1 MSRQFWMAWAKRFRV
16 PLALIAALTLLAS
29 IAALALPWL
38 AAQLLSGLLT
48 GDTSVPSAGLGET
61 LALLIGVLIALTA
74 LTIAAGIVSETA
86 SARILTALREDI
98 YAHVQHLPI
107 GFHEGSRRGD
117 VLALTSYEVENL
129 SEFLAGTLAS
139 APAMILTAMG
149 SVIVLFVID
158 PAMAVVV
165 PILIPISYLALKLA
179 GRSLRSMSQD
189 LRAAEVDLIAA
200 AERDLE
206 MLPAIKSF
214 AAEAYHYL
222 AFSKAAQRSRKL
234 AVRQARLNSSIGP
247 AFALLAA
254 LGAIAVLVIGG
265 ERLSDARGNPGEVF
279 AFLLYAALLTRP
291 IGGLAG
297 VYSKYQIA
305 RGSLARL
312 ESVLGLQPEPGY
324 RSSIIV
330 ERAQGSLAFES
341 VDFAYPGRSPVLT
354 AFNLEIRAGEIVAL
368 TGPNGAGKST
378 IAKLLLRYHDA
389 DAGRIT
395 LDGRDIR
402 DIQIQSLRRQFG
414 FVPQQPL
421 LFNASVA
428 DNIAFGRPDADP
440 EDIVEAARLA
450 QASEFIAGLTNGF
463 DTLIGDQG
471 VRISGGQRQRIALAR
486 ALFHDPPIYI
496 LDEATSMYDL
506 DSEAAFVEDCVE
518 ALKDRTVII
527 ITHRPQ
533 SLALASRVLRLDPD
547 GVKDVTDQRVQDR
560 PVMLGG

>member
-312 ESVLGLQPEPGY
+312 ESVLGLQREPGY

>member
-139 APAMILTAMG
+139 APAMILTAIG

-312 ESVLGLQPEPGY
+312 ESVLGLQREPGY